1 MAGTSKNGMGQMGGK
16 RKGTRKNNME
26 QMGGK
31 RKGTRKNN
39 MEQMGGQKNMEQ
51 MGGKRKGTR
60 KNNMNQMGGKRKASP
75 WNKFVKKVYEEMKRK
90 SKSAT
95 FGEALEEASRRKKKG
110 GM

>member
-1 MAGTSKNGMGQMGGK
+1 MAGTCKNGMEQMGGK

-39 MEQMGGQKNMEQ
+39 VE
-51 MGGKRKGTR
+51 
-60 KNNMNQMGGKRKASP
+60 QMGGKRKASP